1 LIFSTFRRIDEKYH
15 PTVPSSLPLSNLYN
29 TSVLT
34 ELLIIKMG
42 VFRDTV
48 GSIKQQEYKKYGAQ
62 QEFLWCFHF
71 TKPKIIDVRDFVTD
85 RVTDRMNAKT

>member
-1 LIFSTFRRIDEKYH
+1 MVSGFSAFDLFPVRSNIDEKYH
-15 PTVPSSLPLSNLYN
+15 PTVPSSLPLLNLYN

-71 TKPKIIDVRDFVTD
+71 TKPKIIDV
-85 RVTDRMNAKT
+85 

>member
-1 LIFSTFRRIDEKYH
+1 
-15 PTVPSSLPLSNLYN
+15 
-29 TSVLT
+29 
-34 ELLIIKMG
+34 MG
-42 VFRDTV
+42 VFRDTD